1 MVSQALVQSK
11 MFYGLGNAA
20 SALGVACNWY
30 RGTVATTNPILTGSL
45 LGTIQAA
52 FQIPGAVYVAPSR
65 YAKPEWWG
73 LFDGTNVE
81 VGDYIV
87 EPTLGTFFV
96 ASLEPVH
103 YPMCVRCNRV
113 ASFARPN
120 PNPASTPAYS
130 LSPDGTRMVPG
141 TGFYGGDV
149 PSQETP
155 LATSWPISQLQG
167 TKGEKGSTNLPG
179 DVRMPWIVCL
189 VPAFPG
195 DVVLAE
201 GDRMRDDLGK
211 VWTLSSCELTP
222 LGWRLTAMLED
233 T

>member
-11 MFYGLGNAA
+11 LFYGLGKAA
-20 SALGVACNWY
+20 AALGASCNWY
-30 RGTVATTNPILTGSL
+30 RGTSATTNPILPGTL

-52 FQIPGAVYVAPSR
+52 FQVPGNAYTSPSR

-120 PNPASTPAYS
+120 PNPPSTPAYS
-130 LSPDGTRMVPG
+130 HVPG
-141 TGFYGGDV
+141 RIARGAGRGLLWRRCAVAGDAARHVMADQPAAGHQGREGHHKPAGRRSHAMGGV
-149 PSQETP
+149 PR
-155 LATSWPISQLQG
+155 
-167 TKGEKGSTNLPG
+167 PG
-179 DVRMPWIVCL
+179 IPRRCRARGGGPH
-189 VPAFPG
+189 A
-195 DVVLAE
+195 
-201 GDRMRDDLGK
+201 
-211 VWTLSSCELTP
+211 
-222 LGWRLTAMLED
+222 
-233 T
+233 